1 MIDSSRLFVV
11 SHRSLRIL
19 AALVWYGGSIA
30 LLLKGSSLLME
41 ADALKPEKEWPWV
54 AAITGFVLGGLKGDS
69 FFKRSCRNNL
79 DRISTLE
86 RPKIWQFFRPRFFF
100 FMTLMIWF
108 GATLSKLA
116 HNNYPFLICV
126 AIIDLSIAVA
136 LLWSSRIFWK

>member
-1 MIDSSRLFVV
+1 MIDTSRLFVV

-54 AAITGFVLGGLKGDS
+54 AAFTGLIVGGLKGES
-69 FFKRSCRNNL
+69 LFKRSCQKNL
-79 DRISTLE
+79 DRISFLAKP
-86 RPKIWQFFRPRFFF
+86 RLWQFFRPGFFV
-100 FMTLMIWF
+100 FMTLMILF
-108 GATLSKLA
+108 GVTLSKFA
-116 HNNYPFLICV
+116 HNNYLLLICV
-126 AIIDLSIAVA
+126 AILDLSIAVA

>member
-41 ADALKPEKEWPWV
+41 ADELRPAQKWSWV
-54 AAITGFVLGGLKGDS
+54 AAITGLLLGCLKGES
-69 FFKRSCRNNL
+69 LFNRSCQKNL
-79 DRISTLE
+79 DRIGKLA
-86 RPKIWQFFRPRFFF
+86 RPKVWQFFRPRFFV
-100 FMTLMIWF
+100 FMALMILF
-108 GATLSKLA
+108 GATLSKFA
-116 HNNYPFLICV
+116 HNNYFSLICV